1 MHQASSSPDDM
12 SSGHSLKTRAEQE
25 RISSFLHEN
34 TRRSSSEEKK
44 SHRIPSG
51 NSRHRHHR
59 HPLDPIESDSDS
71 DLRSRHRS
79 NNKSKTKHRRS
90 HSRSSSSE
98 GERRRKRKQSDKN
111 NDTNHRR
118 RRRHSSASSSRSST
132 TRSKSRD
139 RKRRISVEKHEP
151 KPTSTII
158 MHNIP
163 LIFDEH
169 ELLSEL
175 SIAKVPIQ
183 EIRIIHRRDPATNLQ
198 TAYIEFSTVQEA
210 EQWMNLTQGTFLL
223 NDHLVTLTHRFDDD
237 SSSININSNTTTHR
251 DYQRNNINELR
262 LRDWDCYKCGVQN
275 FKRRD
280 HCFNCHISR
289 EDSERTRDLDGF
301 SFVGLNP
308 CNTLV
313 LRGLDILTSKETIE
327 TKLLELTLV
336 PMKNSAIV
344 KDNYTGVSRGFAFVE
359 YNSIHD
365 SVLVYEKLQTTTPG
379 VEIEGKAVI
388 VHFSKNNFATS
399 LAQIQDED
407 EDFYSRRSTSSRNRH
422 RHDHDRPSNVGQLL
436 PSNNAFYSNL
446 MLMQIIHQNCIRFFV
461 LVDRTLTAADIAQ
474 QALQN
479 IHAQKQRDYTRP
491 QRRRNHSSS
500 DYSSD
505 SSSNPQKK
513 RQCSKKESEQ
523 YTTPDPSKF
532 EWYPEVGYHFDKT
545 TGFYFDAKSS
555 YFYNPTTQKYMYWDP
570 AQSTYIPVE
579 DTITTT
585 VTNETT
591 NTTATEP
598 KDKSEK
604 VKNAQKVAKE
614 MEQWAKKERE
624 RKEKEAKRKAQV
636 AAAAMPTTIST
647 NDSTSTNSS
656 STGASSFAEVGLPS
670 NRPTGGLISLNLMSS
685 NSSTSTTNRPALLAA
700 FDNPDS
706 DNDDN
711 DNDNDNNTTKS
722 STTTTTTSTNVLDSN
737 EEKLVD
743 WNKLACLLCQ
753 RQFDTREILEK
764 HLQMSNLHKEN
775 LAKAGIV
782 RSQPLVYRDRAKERR
797 EAFGIDD
804 SSKRND
810 YSPVHERSSY
820 STNSRRTHN
829 QNQSSSSSS
838 GSIGSKLMK
847 KHGWQEGQGLGKKLQ
862 GRADPLEAEMRQRG
876 LGLGADQ
883 RLKYH
888 AEPGDSYKDVVRKVA
903 RARFSMMES

>member
-1 MHQASSSPDDM
+1 MYTHRYITIFVENLF
-12 SSGHSLKTRAEQE
+12 GHS
-25 RISSFLHEN
+25 N
-34 TRRSSSEEKK
+34 
-44 SHRIPSG
+44 
-51 NSRHRHHR
+51 
-59 HPLDPIESDSDS
+59 
-71 DLRSRHRS
+71 
-79 NNKSKTKHRRS
+79 
-90 HSRSSSSE
+90 
-98 GERRRKRKQSDKN
+98 QS
-111 NDTNHRR
+111 
-118 RRRHSSASSSRSST
+118 
-132 TRSKSRD
+132 
-139 RKRRISVEKHEP
+139 
-151 KPTSTII
+151 
-158 MHNIP
+158 
-163 LIFDEH
+163 LLFIF
-169 ELLSEL
+169 
-175 SIAKVPIQ
+175 I
-183 EIRIIHRRDPATNLQ
+183 
-198 TAYIEFSTVQEA
+198 
-210 EQWMNLTQGTFLL
+210 QGTFVL
-223 NDHLVTLTHRFDDD
+223 NDHPVTLTHRFDDD
-237 SSSININSNTTTHR
+237 SSSINTNNNTTNHR

-422 RHDHDRPSNVGQLL
+422 RHDHDRSSNVGQLL
-436 PSNNAFYSNL
+436 PSNN
-446 MLMQIIHQNCIRFFV
+446 
-461 LVDRTLTAADIAQ
+461 VDRTLTAADIAQ

-491 QRRRNHSSS
+491 QRRRNRSSS

-505 SSSNPQKK
+505 SSSNPHK
-513 RQCSKKESEQ
+513 RRQRSTKESEQ
-523 YTTPDPSKF
+523 HTTPDPSKF
-532 EWYPEVGYHFDKT
+532 EWYPEVGYHFDKK

-570 AQSTYIPVE
+570 AKSAYIPVE
-579 DTITTT
+579 DTATTTTT
-585 VTNETT
+585 VTNEATNT

-624 RKEKEAKRKAQV
+624 RKEKEAKRKAQ
-636 AAAAMPTTIST
+636 AAAAAAIPTATVNT
-647 NDSTSTNSS
+647 NDSTSTNPS

-670 NRPTGGLISLNLMSS
+670 SRPTGGLISLNLMSS

-700 FDNPDS
+700 FENPDS
-706 DNDDN
+706 DNDDK
-711 DNDNDNNTTKS
+711 DNNNTPKS
-722 STTTTTTSTNVLDSN
+722 STTTTTTSTNVLDSS

-810 YSPVHERSSY
+810 YSPVRERSSY
-820 STNSRRTHN
+820 STSSRRTHN
-829 QNQSSSSSS
+829 QNQSSSSSD
-838 GSIGSKLMK
+838 SIGSKLMK

-883 RLKYH
+883 RLKYN

>member
-1 MHQASSSPDDM
+1 MHQASSNSDEM

-34 TRRSSSEEKK
+34 TRRSSSEEKQ
-44 SHRIPSG
+44 SRRVHSG
-51 NSRHRHHR
+51 NSRNRQHR

-71 DLRSRHRS
+71 EQRSRYRS

-90 HSRSSSSE
+90 YSRSSSSE
-98 GERRRKRKQSDKN
+98 SERRRKRKQYDKN

-139 RKRRISVEKHEP
+139 RKRRISVEKREP

-163 LIFDEH
+163 LTFDEH

-183 EIRIIHRRDPATNLQ
+183 EIRIIHRRDPATHLQ
-198 TAYIEFSTVQEA
+198 TAYIEFNTVQEA
-210 EQWMNLTQGTFLL
+210 EEWMNLTQGTFLL
-223 NDHLVTLTHRFDDD
+223 NDHPVTLTHRFDDD
-237 SSSININSNTTTHR
+237 SSSININSNTNTHR

-336 PMKNSAIV
+336 PMKNAAIV

-422 RHDHDRPSNVGQLL
+422 RHDHDRSSNVAQLL
-436 PSNNAFYSNL
+436 PSNN
-446 MLMQIIHQNCIRFFV
+446 
-461 LVDRTLTAADIAQ
+461 VDRTNTAAEIAQ

-479 IHAQKQRDYTRP
+479 IHAQKQRDYTRQ

-505 SSSNPQKK
+505 SSSNQQKK
-513 RQCSKKESEQ
+513 RQCSTKNSKEPEQ
-523 YTTPDPSKF
+523 YTTPDPTKF
-532 EWYPEVGYHFDKT
+532 EWYPEIGYHFDKT
-545 TGFYFDAKSS
+545 TGFYFDAKST

-591 NTTATEP
+591 NTTSTEP
-598 KDKSEK
+598 KDKTDK

-624 RKEKEAKRKAQV
+624 RKEKEAKRKAQ
-636 AAAAMPTTIST
+636 AAAATAIPTTTT
-647 NDSTSTNSS
+647 NDATSTNSS
-656 STGASSFAEVGLPS
+656 STGASAFAEVGLPS
-670 NRPTGGLISLNLMSS
+670 IRPTGGLISLNLMSS

-711 DNDNDNNTTKS
+711 DNNDNDNNNATKS
-722 STTTTTTSTNVLDSN
+722 STTTTSTNVLDSN

-764 HLQMSNLHKEN
+764 HLQMSNLHKDN

-797 EAFGIDD
+797 EAFGTDD

-820 STNSRRTHN
+820 STNSRRKHN
-829 QNQSSSSSS
+829 QNQSSASSSD
-838 GSIGSKLMK
+838 SIGSKLMK

-862 GRADPLEAEMRQRG
+862 GRADPLEAEMRQKG
-876 LGLGADQ
+876 LGLGADP
-883 RLKYH
+883 RLKYN

>member
-1 MHQASSSPDDM
+1 MHQTSSSPGDM
-12 SSGHSLKTRAEQE
+12 ASGHSFKTRAEQE
-25 RISSFLHEN
+25 RISSFLYEN
-34 TRRSSSEEKK
+34 SRRSSSEEKK
-44 SHRIPSG
+44 SRHNQGGS
-51 NSRHRHHR
+51 SRQRRHR

-71 DLRSRHRS
+71 DHRSRHKS
-79 NNKSKTKHRRS
+79 STKSKSKHHRS
-90 HSRSSSSE
+90 HSRSSSS
-98 GERRRKRKQSDKN
+98 GSERRRKRKQTDKN
-111 NDTNHRR
+111 NETSHTR
-118 RRRHSSASSSRSST
+118 RRRHSSASSSHSSQ

-151 KPTSTII
+151 KTTSTII

-163 LIFDEH
+163 LTYDEH

-175 SIAKVPIQ
+175 MIAKVPLE

-198 TAYIEFSTVQEA
+198 TAYIEFNTVQEA
-210 EQWMNLTQGTFLL
+210 EQWMTLTQGTFLL

-237 SSSININSNTTTHR
+237 SSTIHNINNNTTNHR
-251 DYQRNNINELR
+251 DYQRNNTNELR

-336 PMKNSAIV
+336 QMKNSAIV

-359 YNSIHD
+359 YNTIHD

-407 EDFYSRRSTSSRNRH
+407 EDFYSRRSNSSRSRH
-422 RHDHDRPSNVGQLL
+422 RHDHDRSANVAQLL
-436 PSNNAFYSNL
+436 PSNN
-446 MLMQIIHQNCIRFFV
+446 
-461 LVDRTLTAADIAQ
+461 VDRTNTAAEIAQ
-474 QALQN
+474 HALQN

-505 SSSNPQKK
+505 SSSNHHKK
-513 RQCSKKESEQ
+513 RHCSTKDGRDAEPYS
-523 YTTPDPSKF
+523 TPDPSKF
-532 EWYPEVGYHFDKT
+532 EWYPDVGFHFDKT

-555 YFYNPTTQKYMYWDP
+555 YFYNPTTLKYMYWDP
-570 AQSTYIPVE
+570 AKLNYIPVE
-579 DTITTT
+579 DTVAPAVTT
-585 VTNETT
+585 EIT
-591 NTTATEP
+591 NTTTSTEP
-598 KDKSEK
+598 KDKTDK

-624 RKEKEAKRKAQV
+624 RKEKETKRKAQV
-636 AAAAMPTTIST
+636 AAVAAAAITTATTTTSN
-647 NDSTSTNSS
+647 NDTTSMNLSTSAVS
-656 STGASSFAEVGLPS
+656 ASFAEVGLPS

-685 NSSTSTTNRPALLAA
+685 NSSSSTSTSNRPALLAA
-700 FDNPDS
+700 FENPES

-711 DNDNDNNTTKS
+711 DNNNAMKS
-722 STTTTTTSTNVLDSN
+722 STATNATTTTTTSTNILDSS

-797 EAFGIDD
+797 QAYGPDD
-804 SSKRND
+804 STKQRND
-810 YSPVHERSSY
+810 YSPIHERSY
-820 STNSRRTHN
+820 STSSRRMPS
-829 QNQSSSSSS
+829 QNQSSLTD
-838 GSIGSKLMK
+838 GIGSKLMK

-862 GRADPLEAEMRQRG
+862 GRSNPVEAEHRQRG

-883 RLKYH
+883 RLKYN